1 MNKTT
6 ILLSVV
12 LVSGLVSVKMLDVR
26 PEEPFDAWVEEQRVE
41 DALVSYQCF
50 KRTFEAT
57 LAELQTGDIHLKE
70 AHARVCSAA
79 RRYRPDYLVQ
89 LQRAEPGNTVE
100 ERVAYNLV
108 AHISSLEECAPHLR
122 ARRLDLEA
130 QLQEFLK
137 EMRSVKKL

>member
-26 PEEPFDAWVEEQRVE
+26 PEEPLDAWVEEQRVE
-41 DALVSYQCF
+41 EALVSYQCF

-79 RRYRPDYLVQ
+79 HRYRPEYLVQ
-89 LQRAEPGNTVE
+89 LGRAEPGNTAE

-108 AHISSLEECAPHLR
+108 AHIASLEEFAPHLR
-122 ARRLDLEA
+122 ARCLDLKV
-130 QLQEFLK
+130 QLHELL
-137 EMRSVKKL
+137 EDLRNKKSS